1 MRHLTEKRLHQLRM
15 EERMSQRGKVM
26 LKKEEEEVVEVAVG
40 VVTGLAGDVV
50 EVVVKIGLR
59 SEGAALEAVTD
70 RVDEKAAQEVM
81 TEGVNVVAAVE
92 AKALLK
98 VQVVEVLPEGDQET
112 RDVMKVAVQALK
124 GKKELMWRQRK
135 LVQLNNI

>member
-1 MRHLTEKRLHQLRM
+1 MISLWRVSIPCVVCVTTQLF
-15 EERMSQRGKVM
+15 SDSYVQFFFST
-26 LKKEEEEVVEVAVG
+26 EVVEVAVG

-70 RVDEKAAQEVM
+70 RVDEKAALEVV
-81 TEGVNVVAAVE
+81 TEGVNVVAAVA

-98 VQVVEVLPEGDQET
+98 VQVVKVLPEGDQDR
-112 RDVMKVAVQALK
+112 RDIMKVAVQALK
-124 GKKELMWRQRK
+124 EKKELMWRQRK

>member
-1 MRHLTEKRLHQLRM
+1 MISLWRVSIPCVVCVITQLF
-15 EERMSQRGKVM
+15 SDSCVQFFFST
-26 LKKEEEEVVEVAVG
+26 EVVEVAVG

-50 EVVVKIGLR
+50 EVVVRIGLR

-70 RVDEKAAQEVM
+70 HVNEKAALEVV
-81 TEGVNVVAAVE
+81 TEGVNIVAAVE
-92 AKALLK
+92 AIALLG
-98 VQVVEVLPEGDQET
+98 VQIVEVLLERDQDM

-124 GKKELMWRQRK
+124 EKKELMWRLRK

>member
-1 MRHLTEKRLHQLRM
+1 MISLWRVSIPCVVCVTTQLF
-15 EERMSQRGKVM
+15 SDSYVQFFFST
-26 LKKEEEEVVEVAVG
+26 EVVEVAVG

-70 RVDEKAAQEVM
+70 RVDEKAAQEVV

-98 VQVVEVLPEGDQET
+98 VQVVEVLPEGDQDT

>member
-15 EERMSQRGKVM
+15 EERMIQRGKVM

-50 EVVVKIGLR
+50 EVVVKIDLR
-59 SEGAALEAVTD
+59 SEGAALEAMTD
-70 RVDEKAAQEVM
+70 RVDEKAAQEVV

-98 VQVVEVLPEGDQET
+98 VQVVEVLPEGDQDT

>member
-1 MRHLTEKRLHQLRM
+1 MLYVLQQLF
-15 EERMSQRGKVM
+15 SDSYVQFFFST
-26 LKKEEEEVVEVAVG
+26 EVVEVAVG

-70 RVDEKAAQEVM
+70 RVDEKAALEVV
-81 TEGVNVVAAVE
+81 TEGVNVVAAVA
-92 AKALLK
+92 AKALLE
-98 VQVVEVLPEGDQET
+98 VQVVKVLPEGDQDR

-124 GKKELMWRQRK
+124 EKKELMWRQRK

>member
-1 MRHLTEKRLHQLRM
+1 MISLWRVSIPCVVCGTTQLF
-15 EERMSQRGKVM
+15 SDSYVQFFFST
-26 LKKEEEEVVEVAVG
+26 EVVEVAVG

-70 RVDEKAAQEVM
+70 RVDEKAAQEVV

-98 VQVVEVLPEGDQET
+98 VQVVEVLPEGDQDT

>member
-1 MRHLTEKRLHQLRM
+1 MISLWRVSIPCVVCVTTQLF
-15 EERMSQRGKVM
+15 SDSYVQFFFST
-26 LKKEEEEVVEVAVG
+26 EVVEVAVG

-70 RVDEKAAQEVM
+70 RVDEKAAQEVV